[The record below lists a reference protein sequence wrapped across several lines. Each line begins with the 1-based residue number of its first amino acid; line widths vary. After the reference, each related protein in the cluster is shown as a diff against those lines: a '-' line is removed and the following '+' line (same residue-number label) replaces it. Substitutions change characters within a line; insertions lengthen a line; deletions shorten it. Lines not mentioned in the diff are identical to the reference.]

1 MTTLHPYPSIRPWN
15 AVIGWPRLTPKISLS
30 GGNWTGA
37 YPITNSRLLPLGQV
51 ARSVDLAPAST
62 RLIGL
67 LPPYSRIGLVA
78 VIAHNWSN
86 IAQWRIRIFA
96 DGAGAALV
104 WEKPRGPV
112 WGVAY
117 GKGTLKWTDR
127 NFWTGAFAAQELV
140 GLPWNAPVL
149 IEPSVVG
156 QRIEIDIWDEGN
168 PAGYVQHGL
177 IEVAEAMR
185 LPVNFAYGADAG
197 FRARSLR
204 VEAEGGAIATERR
217 AKGRVFQ
224 GSIDLAPEDW
234 AISQNFEFLRQADVT
249 EPFFWWPRPDSVIET
264 HRSAFLAR
272 NADLGLQ
279 KLVYHRRRTV
289 VLNFNEVL

>member
-1 MTTLHPYPSIRPWN
+1 MTTLQPYPSIRPWN
-15 AVIGWPRLTPKISLS
+15 ALIGWPRLTEKVTWNAGS
-30 GGNWTGA
+30 WRA
-37 YPITNSRLLPLGQV
+37 DYPITNSRTLPLGLV
-51 ARSVDLAPAST
+51 ARSADLAPAST
-62 RLIGL
+62 RMVGL
-67 LPPYSRIGLVA
+67 LPAYSRIGLIA

-96 DGAGAALV
+96 DAAGAVLV
-104 WEKPRGPV
+104 WEKPPGPV

-117 GKGTLKWTDR
+117 PKGTLKWTDK
-127 NFWTGAFAAQELV
+127 NFWTGAFAQEELA

-168 PAGYVQHGL
+168 PSGYVQHGL
-177 IEVAEAMR
+177 VEVAEALR

-204 VEAEGGAIATERR
+204 VEAEGGAIYPERR

-224 GSIDLAPEDW
+224 GSIDLAPEEW
-234 AISQNFEFLRQADVT
+234 AIAQYFEFLRQADVT
-249 EPFFWWPRPDSVIET
+249 EPFFWWSRPDSVIET

-279 KLVYHRRRTV
+279 KLVHHRRRAV
-289 VLNFNEVL
+289 ALNFNEVL